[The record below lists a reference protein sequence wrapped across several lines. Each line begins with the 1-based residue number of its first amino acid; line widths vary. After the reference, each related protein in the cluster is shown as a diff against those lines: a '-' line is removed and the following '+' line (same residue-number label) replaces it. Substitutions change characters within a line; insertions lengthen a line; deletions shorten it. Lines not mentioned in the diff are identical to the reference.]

1 MRGRPARR
9 PRFTYL
15 SPVQAGTQAGCGLC
29 GTPVPVLQRSPAGDG
44 WVGAVVEGWRG
55 GTGGGA
61 TCGPTGFDGLTK
73 TGEAAAG
80 AICFISRPPELVTVE
95 CDDDAGTCEQ
105 AASTRAEPTRK
116 SFSLVM
122 IFY

>member
-1 MRGRPARR
+1 MRAPGWAPSLH
-9 PRFTYL
+9 L
-15 SPVQAGTQAGCGLC
+15 SPVQAGAQAGCGLC

-55 GTGGGA
+55 GTGVGP
-61 TCGPTGFDGLTK
+61 TCGPTGFDGFTK

-105 AASTRAEPTRK
+105 AASTTAEPTRK
-116 SFSLVM
+116 SFSLGM